1 MWKLSVNGV
10 EQAPVARTP
19 PIDALLYVANYQILR
34 FLMTHALLQQDL
46 EVLPLD
52 SAGVLELVNHDVLQ
66 LGANL
71 LKDKR

>member
-19 PIDALLYVANYQILR
+19 TVDALLDVANYQILG
-34 FLMTHALLQQDL
+34 FLVTHALLQQDF

-52 SAGVLELVNHDVLQ
+52 SAGVLELVNHDVFQ

>member
-1 MWKLSVNGV
+1 
-10 EQAPVARTP
+10 
-19 PIDALLYVANYQILR
+19 
-34 FLMTHALLQQDL
+34 MTHALLQQDL